1 MAIEIIPASRFTV
14 QELVDL
20 YNQTRVDY
28 LIPMPMNA
36 ERLAEY
42 IHLFDVDLS
51 LSCVA
56 RAGEGQVLGLSMLGA
71 RPPWAWITRLGVI
84 PANRRSGAGDALMDS
99 MLACAQALGM
109 KETHLEVIR
118 NNVPA
123 HRLFLKKDFK
133 EATEYLV
140 LRRAPRPVPEP
151 VHCCTTW
158 LDRDAALGALEAY
171 PRHLTWI
178 TALASMRNAPDLSGL
193 RVELSNGSSG
203 WLVFRCHKFSLSHLV
218 FHTEQGSPVKV
229 GIQLLV
235 NLYSRYP
242 RHDTYA
248 ENIQVEDPHLP
259 ALFGMGFF
267 DNFRRIEM
275 RRKM

>member
-1 MAIEIIPASRFTV
+1 MSIEIIPANRFTV

-28 LIPMPMNA
+28 LVPMPMNA

-42 IHLFDVDLS
+42 IQLFDIDLS

-56 RAGEGQVLGLSMLGA
+56 RAGDNQALGLSMLGA

-84 PANRRSGAGDALMDS
+84 PTTRRSGVGDALMDS
-99 MLACAQALGM
+99 MLACAQNLGVE
-109 KETHLEVIR
+109 ETHLEVIR

-133 EATEYLV
+133 EVTEYLV
-140 LRRAPRPVPEP
+140 LRRAPRSVPEP
-151 VHCCTTW
+151 VDCNATW
-158 LDRDAALGALEAY
+158 LDREAALGILETY

-178 TALASMRNAPDLSGL
+178 TALASMRNAPDLSGV

-203 WLVFRCHKFSLSHLV
+203 WLVFRCHKFFLSHLV
-218 FHTEQGSPVKV
+218 FHTEHGSPVKV

-235 NLYSRYP
+235 NLYNRYP